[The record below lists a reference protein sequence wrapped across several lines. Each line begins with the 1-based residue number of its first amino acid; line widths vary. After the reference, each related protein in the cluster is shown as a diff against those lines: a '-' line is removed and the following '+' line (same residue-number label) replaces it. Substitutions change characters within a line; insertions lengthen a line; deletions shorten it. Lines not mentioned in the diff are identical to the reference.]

1 MNVYHKIVQHKMKSI
16 TANELMTYAKQ
27 YDVSLSP
34 RDAEAIV
41 QMMREKTIDMFNE
54 QERKNWIRELAQ
66 RTSPQLAKQA
76 NDFIRQFIQ

>member
-16 TANELMTYAKQ
+16 TANELMMYAKE
-27 YDVSLSP
+27 YNVSLSQK
-34 RDAEAIV
+34 DAETII

-54 QERKNWIRELAQ
+54 QARKNWIRELAH